1 MELKPFEEICLRE
14 YYKSKT
20 VIIFELN
27 SEDPNMLLEIKS
39 PNGAILFHQEN
50 RTSLFPLTTEI
61 NGFFSVCTK
70 NMANQNG
77 EVKLTIKSG
86 ISANDFSSVAKSKDL
101 EPIDHALD
109 QIFGR
114 QPIINHYNRII
125 IEKQNQFSSI
135 YNSISNRI
143 FFYSFFM
150 IAVMVLVGI
159 IETLY
164 LKRFMERTK
173 II

>member
-1 MELKPFEEICLRE
+1 MVFFQFAQKIWQ
-14 YYKSKT
+14 
-20 VIIFELN
+20 
-27 SEDPNMLLEIKS
+27 IK
-39 PNGAILFHQEN
+39 
-50 RTSLFPLTTEI
+50 
-61 NGFFSVCTK
+61 
-70 NMANQNG
+70 MG

-86 ISANDFSSVAKSKDL
+86 ISANNFSSVTKSKDL

-143 FFYSFFM
+143 FFILF
-150 IAVMVLVGI
+150 L
-159 IETLY
+159 
-164 LKRFMERTK
+164 
-173 II
+173 